1 MYNLH
6 IQMQLLLLGWKSRS
20 QNACIRTAKE
30 SRNLKPQK
38 KKKKSFHIPLTHSE
52 TDVHLSAV
60 HVFKH
65 K

>member
-1 MYNLH
+1 MYNSH

-20 QNACIRTAKE
+20 QNACIGTAKE

-38 KKKKSFHIPLTHSE
+38 EKKTLHILLTHSE